1 MSIHADE
8 VSSFFEKTLQICV
21 EWLGLQ
27 TAATL
32 ILRILYLQHGAFLS
46 TKEISDKTG
55 LSLTSVSLTCT
66 QLEALGVLRR
76 ETEYHKRK
84 GRPRKLICI
93 EGGIYE
99 LLKLGIK
106 MHLDRVER
114 IHDAI
119 KHLKPVM
126 GNESKIVNLDNLAQA
141 LGQFLGD
148 YQSM

>member
-1 MSIHADE
+1 MSINADE
-8 VSSFFEKTLQICV
+8 VSSFFKKTLQICV

-27 TAATL
+27 SAATV
-32 ILRILYLQHGAFLS
+32 ILRILYLQRGAFLS
-46 TKEISDKTG
+46 TKEISANTG

-66 QLEALGVLRR
+66 QLEALGVLRC

-106 MHLDRVER
+106 MHLDRIER
-114 IHDAI
+114 IYDAI
-119 KHLKPVM
+119 KDLKSVM
-126 GNESKIVNLDNLAQA
+126 GNESIIVNLDNLVLA

-148 YQSM
+148 YQ

>member
-1 MSIHADE
+1 MSINADE

-27 TAATL
+27 SAATV
-32 ILRILYLQHGAFLS
+32 ILRILYLQRGAFLS
-46 TKEISDKTG
+46 TKEISAITG

-106 MHLDRVER
+106 MHLGRIER
-114 IHDAI
+114 IYDAI
-119 KHLKPVM
+119 KDFKSVI
-126 GNESKIVNLDNLAQA
+126 GNESIIVNLDNLALA

-148 YQSM
+148 YQ

>member
-1 MSIHADE
+1 MSIDADE
-8 VSSFFEKTLQICV
+8 VSIFFEKTLQICV

-32 ILRILYLQHGAFLS
+32 ILRVLYLQHGTFIS
-46 TKEISDKTG
+46 TKEISAKTG

-84 GRPRKLICI
+84 GRPRKLISI

-119 KHLKPVM
+119 KDLKPVM
-126 GNESKIVNLDNLAQA
+126 ENESKIINLDNLVLE

-148 YQSM
+148 YQ